1 MSSPRNAR
9 TLISGVEVSHSGMV
23 PVRTSRMS
31 YPNVAEKHV
40 TDSEYILLPPKKSLV
55 IDSSLCKKLAAAL
68 VTRYSPDDDPRMKVP
83 VAIASK
89 YVPASVRQ
97 WGQGQI
103 GGGGDRF
110 KCRALLKGQ
119 GHSRDCTYIKVSMSH
134 LPPCRIFLANHEAQ
148 V

>member
-1 MSSPRNAR
+1 MSSLRNAQ
-9 TLISGVEVSHSGMV
+9 TSISGVGVSCSKMV
-23 PVRTSRMS
+23 PVGTSRIF

-68 VTRYSPDDDPRMKVP
+68 VTRYSPDDNPRMKVS
-83 VAIASK
+83 VATASK

-119 GHSRDCTYIKVSMSH
+119 GHARDCTYVKVSMPC